1 MALGL
6 GQSLNQAVLAQPPQL
21 VAHTCRRDLFG
32 SPAQQIGID
41 EMVRGVGIHGE
52 PGRRPVRL
60 TSADEIAAE
69 LTGAILKDLSP
80 RPGQQVILLV
90 NGFGG
95 TPLLELYVM
104 VHAARKVLAGAGV
117 QVVRHLTGSYVTSLE
132 MAGCSITVSA
142 VDDGTLALWD
152 APVRTA
158 ALRWGM

>member
-1 MALGL
+1 M
-6 GQSLNQAVLAQPPQL
+6 
-21 VAHTCRRDLFG
+21 
-32 SPAQQIGID
+32 
-41 EMVRGVGIHGE
+41 
-52 PGRRPVRL
+52 
-60 TSADEIAAE
+60 
-69 LTGAILKDLSP
+69 
-80 RPGQQVILLV
+80 

-117 QVVRHLTGSYVTSLE
+117 QVARYLTGPYVTSLE

-142 VDDGTLALWD
+142 VDEGTLALWD